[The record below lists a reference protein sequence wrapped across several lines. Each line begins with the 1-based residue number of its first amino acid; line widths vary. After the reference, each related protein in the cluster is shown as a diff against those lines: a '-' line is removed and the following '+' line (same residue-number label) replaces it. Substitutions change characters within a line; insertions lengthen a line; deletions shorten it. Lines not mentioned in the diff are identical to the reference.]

1 MQLSSAAVATE
12 NPAKSRT
19 YLLASSLL
27 TTGFLLRV
35 IWAASV
41 FLNADE
47 AMHYVLSN
55 QPSFALTYQATL
67 STAHPP
73 LFIIMLHYWSHVGTS
88 EFILRLPSLLAGTAF
103 CWIIFLWLKQVTDTT
118 TAVIG
123 LSLAL
128 FSPALI
134 YLSAELRQYSLLLFF
149 CAASLYLLD
158 RAIAENL
165 AGAMLLSLF
174 CLYLALLTHYSS
186 LIFALVLGLYALLRL
201 RSTRVRGTIYA
212 IWGLGQVAGVALVIF
227 LLKTHVVNKRRM
239 AQNLADSYLRSSI
252 FHRGEDHILPF
263 ILRANVRVFHF
274 LFSQGAIS
282 VLALLLFIAGVVIV
296 LRKEEA
302 AVDLRNPS
310 SRQLGFLLLAPFVI
324 NCALALGGV
333 FPYGGTRHNSYLAA
347 FAVPGIA
354 VALARWRSPKI
365 WMKSLAITLAL
376 AICNLFVVPAGA
388 YIRPKNQRRQLMMQ
402 AMDWMH
408 RSLPP
413 NAIIFTD
420 LEGGLLLSYYY
431 CHSSVVQLYG
441 EVSAFKESPCR
452 GARVIAIHPK
462 LWIFRAETFPADLQN
477 MEQTFGLSPATPVWV
492 FQAGFM
498 VDKEADFRVTL
509 RGFGCAAPQNFG
521 ANILVCRIALDP
533 GQLEVTSS
541 TRINVEEI

>member
-1 MQLSSAAVATE
+1 MRLSYAAVTTE
-12 NPAKSRT
+12 RSAKSRT
-19 YLLASSLL
+19 CFLASCLL
-27 TTGFLLRV
+27 TAGFLVRA

-73 LFIIMLHYWSHVGTS
+73 LFIIMLHYWSHLGAS

-103 CWIIFLWLKQVTDTT
+103 CWIIFLWLKQVMDTT

-165 AGAMLLSLF
+165 AGAMFLSLF

-201 RSTRVRGTIYA
+201 RSTGVRGTIYA
-212 IWGLGQVAGVALVIF
+212 VWGLGQVVGVALVTF

-239 AQNLADSYLRSSI
+239 AQNLADSYLRGSI
-252 FHRGEDHILPF
+252 FHRGEDHVLPF

-282 VLALLLFIAGVVIV
+282 VLALLLFIAGVVILLGEV
-296 LRKEEA
+296 KA
-302 AVDLRNPS
+302 AVDRRNPS

-324 NCALALGGV
+324 NCAMALGGV
-333 FPYGGTRHNSYLAA
+333 YPYGGTRHNSYLAV

-365 WMKSLAITLAL
+365 WIKPLAITLAL

-441 EVSAFKESPCR
+441 QVPAFKESPCR

-477 MEQTFGLSPATPVWV
+477 MEQTFGLSPSTPVWV

-498 VDKEADFRVTL
+498 VDKEADFRTTL
-509 RGFGCAAPQNFG
+509 RGFGCPAPQNFG
-521 ANILVCRIALDP
+521 ANILICRIARDP
-533 GQLEVTSS
+533 TQLE
-541 TRINVEEI
+541 

>member
-1 MQLSSAAVATE
+1 MQLSYAAVATGR
-12 NPAKSRT
+12 PAKSRT
-19 YLLASSLL
+19 YLLPICLL
-27 TTGFLLRV
+27 ATGFLVRV

-103 CWIIFLWLKQVTDTT
+103 CWIIFLWLKQAADTT

-134 YLSAELRQYSLLLFF
+134 YLSAEVRQYSLLLFF
-149 CAASLYLLD
+149 CATSLYLLD

-165 AGAMLLSLF
+165 ADAMLLSLF

-186 LIFALVLGLYALLRL
+186 LIFALVLGLYGLLRV
-201 RSTRVRGTIYA
+201 RSTGVRGTIYA
-212 IWGLGQVAGVALVIF
+212 IWGLGQVVGVALVVF
-227 LLKTHVVNKRRM
+227 LLKTHIVNKRRL
-239 AQNLADSYLRSSI
+239 AQNLADSYLRGSI
-252 FHRGEDHILPF
+252 FHRDENHVLPF

-282 VLALLLFIAGVVIV
+282 VLALLLFIASMVI
-296 LRKEEA
+296 LLKEA
-302 AVDLRNPS
+302 RPAIDGRNPS

-333 FPYGGTRHNSYLAA
+333 YPYGGTRHNSYLAV

-354 VALARWRSPKI
+354 AALARWRSPKI
-365 WMKSLAITLAL
+365 WMKPLVITLAL

-388 YIRPKNQRRQLMMQ
+388 YIRPKNQRTHLMMQ
-402 AMDWMH
+402 AMEWMH
-408 RSLPP
+408 HSLPA

-420 LEGGLLLSYYY
+420 LEGALMLSYYY

-441 EVSAFKESPCR
+441 QVPAFKESPC
-452 GARVIAIHPK
+452 GGVRVIAIHPK

-477 MEQTFGLSPATPVWV
+477 MEQTFGLIPSTPVWL

-498 VDKEADFRVTL
+498 VDKEADFRATL
-509 RGFGCAAPQNFG
+509 RGFGCPAPQNFG
-521 ANILVCRIALDP
+521 ANILICRIALDP
-533 GQLEVTSS
+533 SHLDATSS
-541 TRINVEEI
+541 PAINAD

>member
-1 MQLSSAAVATE
+1 MQLSYAAVATGR
-12 NPAKSRT
+12 PAKSRT
-19 YLLASSLL
+19 YLLPICLL
-27 TTGFLLRV
+27 ATGFLVRV

-103 CWIIFLWLKQVTDTT
+103 CWIIFLWLKRATDTT
-118 TAVIG
+118 TAMIG

-149 CAASLYLLD
+149 CATSLYLLD

-165 AGAMLLSLF
+165 ADAMLLSLF
-174 CLYLALLTHYSS
+174 CLHLALLTHYSS
-186 LIFALVLGLYALLRL
+186 LIFALVLGLYGLLRM
-201 RSTRVRGTIYA
+201 RSTGVRGTIYA
-212 IWGLGQVAGVALVIF
+212 IWGLGQVVGVALVIF
-227 LLKTHVVNKRRM
+227 LLKSHIVNKRRM
-239 AQNLADSYLRSSI
+239 AQNLADSYLRGSI
-252 FHRGEDHILPF
+252 FHRDENHVLSF

-282 VLALLLFIAGVVIV
+282 VLALLLFIASMVI
-296 LRKEEA
+296 LLKEA
-302 AVDLRNPS
+302 RPAIDGRNPS
-310 SRQLGFLLLAPFVI
+310 SRQLGFLFLAPFVI

-333 FPYGGTRHNSYLAA
+333 YPYGGTRHNSYLAV

-354 VALARWRSPKI
+354 AALARWRSPKI
-365 WMKSLAITLAL
+365 WMKPLAITLAL

-388 YIRPKNQRRQLMMQ
+388 YIRPKNQRTHLMRQ
-402 AMDWMH
+402 AMEWMH
-408 RSLPP
+408 HSIPA

-420 LEGGLLLSYYY
+420 LEGALMLSYYY

-441 EVSAFKESPCR
+441 QVPAFKESPC
-452 GARVIAIHPK
+452 GGVRVIAIHPK

-477 MEQTFGLSPATPVWV
+477 MEQTFGLIPSTPVWL

-498 VDKEADFRVTL
+498 VDKEADFRATL
-509 RGFGCAAPQNFG
+509 RGFGCPAPENFG
-521 ANILVCRIALDP
+521 ANILICRIALDP
-533 GQLEVTSS
+533 SHLDATSS
-541 TRINVEEI
+541 PPINAD

>member
-1 MQLSSAAVATE
+1 MQLSYAAVATE

-19 YLLASSLL
+19 YLLASCLL
-27 TTGFLLRV
+27 TAGFLVRA

-73 LFIIMLHYWSHVGTS
+73 LFIIMLHYWSYLGTS

-134 YLSAELRQYSLLLFF
+134 YLSAEVRQYSLLLFF

-158 RAIAENL
+158 RAIAESL
-165 AGAMLLSLF
+165 AGAMFLSLF

-201 RSTRVRGTIYA
+201 RSTRARGTIYA
-212 IWGLGQVAGVALVIF
+212 VWGLAQVVGVALVTF
-227 LLKTHVVNKRRM
+227 LLKTHVVNKRHM
-239 AQNLADSYLRSSI
+239 AQNLADSYLRGSI
-252 FHRGEDHILPF
+252 FHRGEDHVLSF

-282 VLALLLFIAGVVIV
+282 VLALLLFIAGVVIL
-296 LRKEEA
+296 LREA
-302 AVDLRNPS
+302 KGAMGRNPT

-324 NCALALGGV
+324 NCAMALGGV
-333 FPYGGTRHNSYLAA
+333 YPYGGTRHNSYLAV
-347 FAVPGIA
+347 FGVPGIA

-408 RSLPP
+408 RSLPA

-498 VDKEADFRVTL
+498 VDKEADFRATL

>member
-1 MQLSSAAVATE
+1 MQLSYAAVATGR
-12 NPAKSRT
+12 PAKSRT
-19 YLLASSLL
+19 YLLPICLL
-27 TTGFLLRV
+27 ATGFFVRV

-103 CWIIFLWLKQVTDTT
+103 CWIIFLWLKRATDTT
-118 TAVIG
+118 TAMIG

-134 YLSAELRQYSLLLFF
+134 YLSAEVRQYSLLLFF
-149 CAASLYLLD
+149 CATSLYLLD

-165 AGAMLLSLF
+165 ADAMLLSLF

-186 LIFALVLGLYALLRL
+186 LIFALVLGLYGLLRM
-201 RSTRVRGTIYA
+201 RSTGVRGTIYA
-212 IWGLGQVAGVALVIF
+212 IWGLGQVVGVALVVF
-227 LLKTHVVNKRRM
+227 LLKTHIVNKRRL
-239 AQNLADSYLRSSI
+239 AQNLADSYLRGSI
-252 FHRGEDHILPF
+252 FHRDENHVLSF

-282 VLALLLFIAGVVIV
+282 VLALLLFIASMVI
-296 LRKEEA
+296 LLKEA
-302 AVDLRNPS
+302 RPAIDGRNPS

-333 FPYGGTRHNSYLAA
+333 YPYGGTRHNSYLAV

-354 VALARWRSPKI
+354 AALARWRSPKI
-365 WMKSLAITLAL
+365 WMKPLAITLAL

-388 YIRPKNQRRQLMMQ
+388 YIRPKNQRTHLMMQ
-402 AMDWMH
+402 AMEWMH
-408 RSLPP
+408 HSLPA

-420 LEGGLLLSYYY
+420 LEGALMLSYYY

-441 EVSAFKESPCR
+441 QVPAFKESPC
-452 GARVIAIHPK
+452 GGVRVIAIHPK

-477 MEQTFGLSPATPVWV
+477 MEQTFGLIPSTPVWL

-498 VDKEADFRVTL
+498 VDKEADFRATL
-509 RGFGCAAPQNFG
+509 RGFGCPAPQNFG
-521 ANILVCRIALDP
+521 ANILICRIALDP
-533 GQLEVTSS
+533 SHLDATSS
-541 TRINVEEI
+541 PAINAD